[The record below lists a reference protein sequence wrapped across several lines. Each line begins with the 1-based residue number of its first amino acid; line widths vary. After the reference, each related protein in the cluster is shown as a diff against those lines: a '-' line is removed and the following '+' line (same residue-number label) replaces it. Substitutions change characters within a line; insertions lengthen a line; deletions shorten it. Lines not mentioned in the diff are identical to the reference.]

1 MKRKQ
6 QVYYLGYIPDSLA
19 DEAGIMGGSIF
30 VDNRALK
37 HIGDTHRRE
46 LAQLGMSAMEFV
58 SAVASGYTEIRQG
71 SDNSILLIIRKRPNR
86 VLAIRL
92 HCLPVLHFYEVAT
105 AFPLTDDKIK
115 NYGVI
120 YKK

>member
-6 QVYYLGYIPDSLA
+6 QVYYLGYIPDSQA

-30 VDNRALK
+30 VDNGALK
-37 HIGDTHRRE
+37 HIADTHRRE
-46 LAQLGMSAMEFV
+46 LAQLGMSAMELV

-71 SDNSILLIIRKRPNR
+71 SDNSILLVVRKRPNQ

-92 HCLPVLHFYEVAT
+92 HCYPIMHFYEVAT
-105 AFPLTDDKIK
+105 SFPARNEVLKD
-115 NYGVI
+115 YELL

>member
-71 SDNSILLIIRKRPNR
+71 SNNSILLVVRRRPNQ

-105 AFPLTDDKIK
+105 SFPARSKELEG
-115 NYGVI
+115 YELL

>member
-30 VDNRALK
+30 VDNGALK
-37 HIGDTHRRE
+37 HIADTHRRE
-46 LAQLGMSAMEFV
+46 LAQLGMSAMDFV
-58 SAVASGYTEIRQG
+58 SAVAAGYTEIRQG
-71 SDNSILLIIRKRPNR
+71 TDNSILLVVRQRPNR
-86 VLAIRL
+86 ALAIRL
-92 HCLPVLHFYEVAT
+92 HCFPVLHFYEVAT
-105 AFPLTDDKIK
+105 AFPITDDKIK
-115 NYGVI
+115 AYGTL